1 MNFGKFLK
9 ELKDKPVN
17 LLIFIAILLI
27 IVFFVYPFIKK
38 MFVEGMDNMDDTP
51 TMDDLNEMLDQD
63 YDEEDEDEDEEEEDQ
78 EEEDDDD
85 LEGVPSEGF
94 SGLEGF
100 KWGGG
105 NTETMGRMGNR
116 RRKKFFARGFGNKF
130 PKKPIRGRMKIKM
143 KQKIQKTAE
152 QKAKEDNFA
161 RYR

>member
-17 LLIFIAILLI
+17 LLIFIAILVI
-27 IVFFVYPFIKK
+27 IIFFVYPFIKK
-38 MFVEGMDNMDDTP
+38 MFVEGMDNMEDTP
-51 TMDDLNEMLDQD
+51 TMDDLNEMLDQE
-63 YDEEDEDEDEEEEDQ
+63 YDEEDDDEDEEEEQ
-78 EEEDDDD
+78 EDDDD

-94 SGLEGF
+94 TGLEGF

-116 RRKKFFARGFGNKF
+116 IKKKRFFGRGFGKGF
-130 PKKPIRGRMKIKM
+130 PKKTIGSRMKLKM
-143 KQKIQKTAE
+143 KQRAQKTAE